1 MSELNNQIQDMQNE
15 LLVAKEEKK
24 ITPEGTKLLDALQSG
39 QWATGG
45 FGQFLKGMT
54 LNFSDE
60 AIGAVKSL
68 VSKEPAM
75 IAKTI
80 GSMTPGQP
88 APTPYQVG
96 TALERVGQEQYQSE
110 NPFSSIGLQALGGM
124 MPSLLTKRPTPQ
136 GMLAQMPMAGMTGAT
151 AALGESAN
159 PILSPET
166 GQQMAVGG
174 ATGMAVVPVAKAIG
188 YVAGKGYRSLVDSMF
203 NNPQRLGVDQSR
215 AVIREALNSDVGG
228 IDEAVKFV
236 LDKAGKPY
244 TLADVGP
251 NTRAYLDA
259 ANLLPGPGKK
269 TAQAFLEERDKGML
283 KRLTTDMQVAFGSS
297 ASYFDDFNA
306 LKVARADMGKK
317 LYGAALPR
325 QIEITPE
332 FTDLLKTPSMQKAY
346 ADAIDIAKEQKI
358 KLPDVHI
365 GQDGKLLDS
374 SNNPITKIDTTF
386 LHYMK
391 MGLDDL
397 IYLGKSPVSSS
408 AIGNL
413 KLSAIK
419 DTRAEFLN
427 LMDNSNKAYKT
438 ARDYWANDSAVMD
451 AMKEGR
457 TAFSKPPTEFDT
469 LLNDVKSMSKS
480 EKDALRLGVMQ
491 SLLDRLGGAQTE
503 NTIVGAVG
511 NPALNILKN
520 QKNLRLIKE
529 TFPTDQAGQD
539 SYQKFIGNLK
549 DEVEMKTTSKVV
561 LQGAQTAG
569 RKEAFEKLK
578 EFSTR
583 ELPPQSLTQFV
594 LRALQRD
601 FSSMSDD
608 IQMATA
614 NEVARVLT
622 TTDPK
627 KLQIIAKELAGSDIS
642 TVLRKQAPEALPILG
657 RALLGPFSIGS
668 MAGRAS
674 PYMNNAI
681 GGLFT
686 GQ

>member
-24 ITPEGTKLLDALQSG
+24 ITPEGTRLLDALQNG

-80 GSMTPGQP
+80 GRMTPGQP

-110 NPFSSIGLQALGGM
+110 NPVSSMGLQALGGM

-136 GMLAQMPMAGMTGAT
+136 GMLAQMPMAGVTGAT
-151 AALGESAN
+151 AALGESEN
-159 PILSPET
+159 PMLSPET

-174 ATGMAVVPVAKAIG
+174 ATGIAAVPVAKAIG

-215 AVIREALNSDVGG
+215 ALIRDALNSDVGG
-228 IDEAVKFV
+228 FDEAIKYV
-236 LDKAGKPY
+236 LDKGGKPY
-244 TLADVGP
+244 TLADIGP
-251 NTRAYLDA
+251 NSRAFLDA

-283 KRLTTDMQVAFGSS
+283 KRLTTDMQVAFGTG
-297 ASYFDDFNA
+297 AAYFDEFNA
-306 LKVARADMGKK
+306 LKEARSAMGQK

-325 QIEITPE
+325 PVEMTPE
-332 FTDLLKTPSMQKAY
+332 FTTLLERPSMQQAY
-346 ADAIDIAKEQKI
+346 GRAVALAKEQGI
-358 KLPDVHI
+358 KLPQVHI
-365 GQDGKLLDS
+365 GEDGKLLDP

-397 IYLGKSPVSSS
+397 IYTGKSPSSGM
-408 AIGNL
+408 GNTSL
-413 KLSAIK
+413 NAIK
-419 DTRAEFLN
+419 DTRSQFIGLI
-427 LMDNSNKAYKT
+427 DDSNKAYKA
-438 ARDYWANDSAVMD
+438 ARNYWANDTAVLD
-451 AMKEGR
+451 AMQEGR
-457 TAFSKPPTEFDT
+457 SAFSKKPID
-469 LLNDVKSMSKS
+469 LDILINDVKSMSKS

-491 SLLDRLGGAQTE
+491 SVLDRLGGAQTE
-503 NTIVGAVG
+503 NTIVSAIG

-539 SYQKFIGNLK
+539 SYQKFIGNLL
-549 DEVEMKTTSKVV
+549 DEVEMKTTSKTV

-569 RKEAFEKLK
+569 RQEAISAIREGAKK
-578 EFSTR
+578 
-583 ELPPQSLTQFV
+583 ELPIMSGTQFI

-601 FSSMSDD
+601 FSSMGDE
-608 IQMATA
+608 QLKATA
-614 NEVARVLT
+614 NEISRILT

-657 RALLGPFSIGS
+657 RALLGPYSIGS